1 MTTTTTAPAAPAG
14 FTHRTVPDPFVDGAS
29 YSEWDGPSVG
39 ADDSARV
46 ATYWEP
52 ESGVV
57 LAVDGYGTERGG
69 FDITPESARRLMAD
83 LTTVLE
89 RLDR

>member
-1 MTTTTTAPAAPAG
+1 M
-14 FTHRTVPDPFVDGAS
+14 PDPFVDGAS

-39 ADDSARV
+39 TDDSARV
-46 ATYWEP
+46 ATYWGP

-69 FDITPESARRLMAD
+69 FDITPESARRLIAD

-89 RLDR
+89 RLDS